1 MENNPKIALHAVSRR
16 FAASGEAATV
26 ALQDVSL
33 QVTARQI
40 VCLVGP
46 SGCGKTTLLNII
58 AGFDRASEGEVLVDG
73 QPVNGIGPDR
83 AVVFQSPALF
93 PWRTVFENLV
103 FGAYHRRLPRAGYEP
118 RARHLLEAVGL
129 HGFDAHYP
137 YQLSVGMRQR
147 VQIARAL
154 LMNPEVILM
163 DEPFGALDFQT
174 RLTMQELVQT
184 IWSEFQPTI
193 FFITHDVEEAVF
205 LGDRVVVMSR
215 RPGRIVED
223 IPIPFPKPRAY
234 ELTSSAPFQVLKDR
248 VLQLIRREGS
258 LQPKA
263 ASC

>member
-1 MENNPKIALHAVSRR
+1 MDVHPKIALHAVGRR
-16 FAASGEAATV
+16 FSASGGAATI
-26 ALQDVSL
+26 ALQGVSL
-33 QVTARQI
+33 QVAAQEI

-46 SGCGKTTLLNII
+46 SGCGKTTLLNIV

-73 QPVNGIGPDR
+73 QPVNGVGPER

-93 PWRTVFENLV
+93 PWRTVFDNLV
-103 FGAYHRRLPRAGYEP
+103 FGAYHRGLPRADYEP
-118 RARHLLEAVGL
+118 RARHLLDAVGL

-174 RLTMQELVQT
+174 RLTMQELLQT
-184 IWSEFQPTI
+184 IWSEFRPTI
-193 FFITHDVEEAVF
+193 LFITHDVEEAAF

-223 IPIPFPKPRAY
+223 IPVPFAKPRAY
-234 ELTSSAPFQVLKDR
+234 ELTSSAPFQALKDR
-248 VLQLIRREGS
+248 VLQLIRREGAP
-258 LQPKA
+258 QAKT